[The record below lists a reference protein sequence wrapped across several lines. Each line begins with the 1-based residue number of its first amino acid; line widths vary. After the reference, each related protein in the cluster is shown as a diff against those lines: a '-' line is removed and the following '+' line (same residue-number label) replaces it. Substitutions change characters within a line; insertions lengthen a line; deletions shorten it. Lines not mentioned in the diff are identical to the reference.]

1 MAIVPPGRV
10 RQPELPRPLPDYPEG
25 LRFFAY
31 APGRDQRVGSWVVPA
46 EPVPILR
53 LEITEGSGVDRSSLG
68 RFRLPEH
75 QDRSVGSFRLGGSE
89 RGGYATLPSVPRA
102 GILTLSCVEGRP
114 GLTLTLPS
122 RFEGESVAVRVRA
135 GESAWTEL
143 GRWPRRPGPHDAL
156 RAPEGVLE
164 LAARALAHEDGV
176 DFELT
181 GDGPAGRLRFEPRG
195 ISDVLAELGCWRRAP
210 TVEPSEDPRTGPD

>member
-1 MAIVPPGRV
+1 VAIVPPGRS

-31 APGRDQRVGSWVVPA
+31 APGRDQRVGTWVVPA

-53 LEITEGSGVDRSSLG
+53 LEITEGSGVDRSSLR

-75 QDRSVGSFRLGGSE
+75 EDRSVGSFRLGGTE

-102 GILTLSCVEGRP
+102 GVLTLSCVDGRP

-122 RFEGESVAVRVRA
+122 RFRGDSVAVRVR
-135 GESAWTEL
+135 GGGSAWTEL
-143 GRWPRRPGPHDAL
+143 GWWPRRPGPHDAL
-156 RAPEGVLE
+156 RAPDGMPEV
-164 LAARALAHEDGV
+164 AVRALEHENGV
-176 DFELT
+176 DFEVT

-195 ISDVLAELGCWRRAP
+195 ITDVLAELGCWSRAS
-210 TVEPSEDPRTGPD
+210 TVEPSGDASTGPD